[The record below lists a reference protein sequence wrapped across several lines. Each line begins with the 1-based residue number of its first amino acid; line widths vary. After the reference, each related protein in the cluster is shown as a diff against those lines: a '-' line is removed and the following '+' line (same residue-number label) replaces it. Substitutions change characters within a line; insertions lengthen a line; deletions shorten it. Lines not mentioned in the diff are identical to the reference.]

1 MCRFCPL
8 LLVRLLSIS
17 DGNVSLVVILGL
29 HAKLLRQFII
39 NLNKDLIKIII
50 IIIFLTSFTVTELFF
65 LGLISTA
72 RHPSVHGFSENQ
84 PLLHILLGYKVHGF
98 SERHCYI
105 I

>member
-17 DGNVSLVVILGL
+17 DDNVSLVVILGL

-39 NLNKDLIKIII
+39 NLNKDLMKIIIII

-72 RHPSVHGFSENQ
+72 RHPSVHGLSEN
-84 PLLHILLGYKVHGF
+84 
-98 SERHCYI
+98 HCYI